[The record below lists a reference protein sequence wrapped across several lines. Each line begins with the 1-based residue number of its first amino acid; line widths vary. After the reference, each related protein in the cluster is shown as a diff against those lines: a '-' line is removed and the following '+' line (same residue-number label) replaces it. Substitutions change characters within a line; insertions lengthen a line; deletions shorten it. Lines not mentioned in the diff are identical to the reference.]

1 MSRSWSA
8 RSSAVVLV
16 VLLSAGSASAQ
27 FTGPSVA
34 GKEATA
40 AEARRSPAGS
50 YVRLEGTI
58 VAHLRDD
65 YYRFR
70 DDSGHIRVEI
80 DREAWGGQPVGP
92 ADTVRI
98 LGELDRTHAAVP
110 FVWVKTL
117 EVVR

>member
-1 MSRSWSA
+1 MWCLWRVRLLA
-8 RSSAVVLV
+8 LV
-16 VLLSAGSASAQ
+16 ALLLSTAPASAQ

-50 YVRLEGTI
+50 YVRLEGAI
-58 VAHLRDD
+58 VAHLRED

-70 DDSGHIRVEI
+70 DASGEIRVEI
-80 DREAWGGQPVGP
+80 GAAVWGGRKVGP
-92 ADTVRI
+92 SDTVRI

-117 EVVR
+117 ELVR

>member
-1 MSRSWSA
+1 
-8 RSSAVVLV
+8 L
-16 VLLSAGSASAQ
+16 LLSTGSASAQ

-50 YVRLEGTI
+50 YVRLEGSV

-65 YYRFR
+65 YDRFR
-70 DDSGHIRVEI
+70 DASGEIRVEI
-80 DREAWGGQPVGP
+80 GDAVWDGQEVGP
-92 ADTVRI
+92 SDTVRL

-117 EVVR
+117 ELVR

>member
-1 MSRSWSA
+1 MWWCWGVRLLA
-8 RSSAVVLV
+8 VVALLSSA
-16 VLLSAGSASAQ
+16 GPASAQ

-40 AEARRSPAGS
+40 TEARRAPPGS
-50 YVRLEGTI
+50 YVRLEGAI

-70 DDSGHIRVEI
+70 DDSGEIRVEI
-80 DREAWGGQPVGP
+80 GAEVWGDREVGP
-92 ADTVRI
+92 ADTVRL